1 MNKSENYFLVIDNVY
16 GGKSGFALQ
25 FNYYKEKNIRGN
37 IIDKNTNKPVYSHI
51 KIESANSGEQIA
63 ESQSDSIT
71 TNYGKFNLKYYG
83 CN

>member
-16 GGKSGFALQ
+16 GGKWICTQ

-71 TNYGKFNLKYYG
+71 GKFN
-83 CN
+83 